1 MSDRFP
7 DYDVLAKRGTP
18 SWNASTRRAID
29 ARRALPERSAALAIR
44 QRATLAALAERIVPQ
59 PTGRPPVN
67 TEAILLDRLSH
78 DARDG
83 YRPAGLPPLLEAWR
97 LGLDAIDAEA
107 TARHGQGFASLD
119 ADAADIV
126 LRAAERGDCRANWHG
141 LDARLF
147 WRWRIIPDL
156 VGAYYA
162 HPSAWSAMGFGG
174 PAAPRGYV
182 RLDANRRDPWEAAE
196 NGDHRLA
203 TGSQTIADG

>member
-7 DYDVLAKRGTP
+7 DYDVLAKRDTP
-18 SWNASTRRAID
+18 SWNAQTRRVID
-29 ARRALPERSAALAIR
+29 ARLALPEESDVLTAC
-44 QRATLAALAERIVPQ
+44 QRATLAALAGRIVPQ
-59 PTGRPPVN
+59 PDGRPPVN
-67 TEAILLDRLSH
+67 AVAILLDKLSH

-119 ADAADIV
+119 GDAADIV
-126 LRAAERGDCRANWHG
+126 LRAIERGDCQADWHEM
-141 LDARLF
+141 DTRLF
-147 WRWRIIPDL
+147 WQWRIIPDL

-203 TGSQTIADG
+203 TGPQTIANG